1 MMATTTTTATTTG
14 SATATGTATAAVRCG
29 FTESS
34 QSEHRPDTMADKG
47 LPS

>member
-1 MMATTTTTATTTG
+1 MMATTTTTTTH
-14 SATATGTATAAVRCG
+14 TAIGRG

-47 LPS
+47 LAS

>member
-1 MMATTTTTATTTG
+1 MMAT
-14 SATATGTATAAVRCG
+14 ATATATAAAAPRG

>member
-1 MMATTTTTATTTG
+1 MMATTTTTTTTG
-14 SATATGTATAAVRCG
+14 AAAAPRG